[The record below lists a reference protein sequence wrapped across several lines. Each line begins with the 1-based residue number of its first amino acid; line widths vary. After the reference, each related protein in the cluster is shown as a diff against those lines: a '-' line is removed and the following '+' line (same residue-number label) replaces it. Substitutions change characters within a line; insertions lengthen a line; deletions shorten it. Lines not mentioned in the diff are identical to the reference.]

1 MAARPFRIRKE
12 APPENPRP
20 KVDPGRIDRE
30 VERMKL
36 EPGEWFK
43 VREKAAAGA
52 QRVYQQRGCET
63 RTVSVGEG
71 RHDIYA
77 MYPEAEPTITKVG
90 NRTIISHED

>member
-12 APPENPRP
+12 TPPNAPRP
-20 KVDPGRIDRE
+20 KRDPAKIDRE

-43 VREKAAAGA
+43 VREAAAAGA

-77 MYPEAEPTITKVG
+77 RFVTGE
-90 NRTIISHED
+90 

>member
-1 MAARPFRIRKE
+1 MATKTFRMRKE

-20 KVDPGRIDRE
+20 KGDPSRIDRE
-30 VERMKL
+30 VERMKT

-43 VREKAAAGA
+43 VREAAAAGA

-63 RTVSVGEG
+63 RTVSVGDG

-77 MYPEAEPTITKVG
+77 RVVA
-90 NRTIISHED
+90 